1 LYNWG
6 IPREYHPSLNAPA
19 VQAGEYEPFDDHRLQ
34 QFPSNDTHLFRRL
47 PDNIQP
53 MEDPIPTYEDT
64 VRVSNFFLKGME
76 LMYQAQR
83 RGQGPPSLDEISQ
96 GHLDSNADMES
107 DSSLEIPNT
116 HELPSLEEVTDAL
129 NQLREVLPENHPD
142 IVRLETAAQI
152 LDYQESM
159 PQPENLGG
167 NLDTSGLEL
176 DSAPQ
181 EFDPY
186 QEAEQIFNQQ
196 MQSLESTFEGPA
208 FELVEPQAPG
218 MFEEESGMMFG
229 EQPDEAFMGA
239 GNLEQIV
246 EQEDLFETPAP
257 GFMEQ
262 DMMPDEMAANMSML
276 DMMPEPIGYD
286 ADVAADEINQA
297 IDQLSE
303 QPMQHEMEPD
313 PFQPQY
319 DPYMMGQNMFDETQ
333 YMADPFMMPGPM
345 GPMPG
350 PMPGP

>member
-116 HELPSLEEVTDAL
+116 HELPSLEEVTDVL
-129 NQLREVLPENHPD
+129 SQLREVLPEDHPD
-142 IVRLETAAQI
+142 IVRLETASQL

-159 PQPENLGG
+159 QQPENLGD
-167 NLDTSGLEL
+167 NFDTSGLEI
-176 DSAPQ
+176 DTASQ

-186 QEAEQIFNQQ
+186 QEAEQIFEQQ
-196 MQSLESTFEGPA
+196 MQSLENIFEGPV
-208 FELVEPQAPG
+208 FEPIGLHAPEI
-218 MFEEESGMMFG
+218 FEEEPGMMFAQ
-229 EQPDEAFMGA
+229 QPDEAFMEA
-239 GNLEQIV
+239 ESLEQIV
-246 EQEDLFETPAP
+246 EQEDPFGSPAAE
-257 GFMEQ
+257 FVAQ
-262 DMMPDEMAANMSML
+262 DMMAADMDMP
-276 DMMPEPIGYD
+276 DMMPEPAGYD

-297 IDQLSE
+297 IDELSE
-303 QPMQHEMEPD
+303 QPMPQELEPD

-319 DPYMMGQNMFDETQ
+319 DPYMMDQEMFDETQ